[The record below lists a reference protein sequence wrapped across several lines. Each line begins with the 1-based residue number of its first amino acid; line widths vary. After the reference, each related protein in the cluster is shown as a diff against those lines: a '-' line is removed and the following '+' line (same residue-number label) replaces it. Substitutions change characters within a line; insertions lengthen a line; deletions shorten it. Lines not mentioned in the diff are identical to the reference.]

1 MSNDIKITISGND
14 AAMIAVW
21 QRQNAQ
27 ILKNQ
32 AALEKLAQAGE
43 KAGKGLAT
51 GADAGLS
58 SLTKFAGAIS
68 GIGSTIGGITAV
80 VAVLKREYE
89 DLIRRQKAAADIQIS
104 LADAQSQ
111 AIINLGKDDVV
122 DRKKLLEL
130 TRQGSKDTGLSERD
144 FTLAYSD
151 ALSARGDKSAM
162 QAFGATKASAA
173 LLPFNPQA
181 AKLLSGAVLDISKG
195 GNISPEAA
203 VGYFA
208 SVSRAARVTDFQ
220 GTAEHIAPGIV
231 GVTKFGDNLRQAG
244 GLLST
249 LSLGEADPT
258 GRRSR
263 TASISLAKQLEE
275 RFPDLANT
283 EERIRAVQG
292 GGPAAWKKFFEGG
305 KYKVGGKSKKFE
317 GASFEATAL
326 PTIRGLLS
334 SDAGTQERK
343 EYEASLK
350 NVIDPAT
357 GEAVYKELMSD
368 IGGLKSVQLARKQRL
383 HKGQAESEQIDDLT
397 GATQSVTREGID
409 ETLSAMNEPWLLRK
423 IEGYKAEARIARG
436 ENPDAVAASV
446 YRGRATAIRTG
457 ENANRLTD
465 QQQADAA
472 KYDRLADGIERL
484 IKLQEES
491 NKIAEGIEKGAKKGN
506 DIVPKAG
513 PGTANQR

>member
-21 QRQNAQ
+21 QRQQAQ

-43 KAGKGLAT
+43 KAGKGLSS
-51 GADAGLS
+51 GADAGYS
-58 SLTKFAGAIS
+58 SLTKFAGAIT
-68 GIGSTIGGITAV
+68 GIGGTIGGITAI

-122 DRKKLLEL
+122 DRKKLLAL
-130 TRQGSKDTGLSERD
+130 TRQGSKETGLSERD
-144 FTLAYSD
+144 FTLAFSD

-162 QAFGATKASAA
+162 QAYGATKASAA

-231 GVTKFGDNLRQAG
+231 GVTKFGDNLQQAG

-275 RFPDLANT
+275 RYPGLANT
-283 EERIRAVQG
+283 EERIRAVQA
-292 GGPAAWKKFFEGG
+292 GGPKEWKKFFEGG
-305 KYKVGGKSKKFE
+305 KYRVDGKSKKFE

-357 GEAVYKELMSD
+357 GEAVYKELMGD
-368 IGGLKSVQLARKQRL
+368 IGGLRSVQLARKQRL
-383 HKGQAESEQIDDLT
+383 FKGSAESAQIDDRFGADVAVGREGLEEVLAAHGLGVLHRT
-397 GATQSVTREGID
+397 GASVRFAADVARGISPEEAAASRIRNAEKFASPGDASALENVATRLD
-409 ETLSAMNEPWLLRK
+409 ELVRLQQESND
-423 IEGYKAEARIARG
+423 IARDKG
-436 ENPDAVAASV
+436 
-446 YRGRATAIRTG
+446 
-457 ENANRLTD
+457 
-465 QQQADAA
+465 
-472 KYDRLADGIERL
+472 
-484 IKLQEES
+484 KLEP
-491 NKIAEGIEKGAKKGN
+491 
-506 DIVPKAG
+506 VPLMG
-513 PGTANQR
+513 PGAANQQGGG